1 MDREHKNDFIQNT
14 SQWMKENKAIIV
26 AVLLLMLCFGILD
39 KIVTLIDN
47 TILHITD
54 FDRNLWLDWLF
65 ILISLGLWIKA
76 WRSWIKKC
84 YKKEKIIAARTV
96 SLMLI
101 PIVLYCYF
109 RFSKHSPYQ
118 FASYW
123 DSPICYLDP
132 IVLLGTVIIVSFV
145 IQQYKKQQEQRK
157 KEQDKGINGFKIDS
171 PIGESKQDL
180 FNMGSLVKRIVNY
193 IAYTDVK
200 ERAFSIGLV
209 GEWGDGK
216 TSLMNLI
223 KEEIQK
229 EHSNFILV
237 HFNPRASKKAD
248 FIQEDFLD
256 SLKQSVKPYHSSIGR
271 AINKYAIALDVIP
284 DIPSWL
290 SKLLD
295 LFQARSDKKQENERE
310 RLTNAINEL
319 NRSIIVFVD
328 DLDRLTGEE
337 LIEVMKVIDTNG
349 AFPNMVFLTAYDKHY
364 VNTVLNNYLKLG
376 NQKRDYTEK
385 YFSVEIH
392 VPLHPS
398 FRLMDYFVKLLTEAC
413 KNGLIKLN
421 ATSVEEQT
429 RAQSSPI
436 TNRLKSIRDVKRF
449 ANQFLYDYA
458 EIQNDVKYSDYL
470 LLELIKFSHPDDY
483 EAIYRFQFV
492 QRGRGSIMFTSSNDL
507 IYLNEKL
514 LPHKTSSGEREGE
527 PEITPQSIDILER
540 LFPDEGNYERWTTG
554 RYQRIYSVSSFEHYF
569 YNYEYQH
576 LKNEDFERLY
586 KVETLSEACRLIDNW
601 SDLWK
606 DMETYLLTRKLDS
619 IRDKNTLRR
628 FIQILFYI
636 SFESRSINYLGLC
649 YSFLRNEDV
658 GEIIQN
664 CGFGTIR
671 DYIIWF
677 KNSMQELTSIN
688 ALIPSNYIRSAI
700 TGIFQDDTNSNLL
713 IMSQQELQNYALELL
728 INYLQ
733 QVNDDEWDADIAFN
747 MAQIQGEKQGGFV
760 PAANKVLHDAIVNH
774 FDRFSSKLPFV
785 FENREKRCY
794 VGYNNLFSINSVFE
808 DKDEFEQIIM
818 SEYNNDAPKINLIRA
833 IWPLFKR
840 NDYNVVALEEGIGK
854 EDFLKSVLEK
864 Q

>member
-540 LFPDEGNYERWTTG
+540 LFPDEGNY
-554 RYQRIYSVSSFEHYF
+554 
-569 YNYEYQH
+569 
-576 LKNEDFERLY
+576 
-586 KVETLSEACRLIDNW
+586 
-601 SDLWK
+601 
-606 DMETYLLTRKLDS
+606 
-619 IRDKNTLRR
+619 
-628 FIQILFYI
+628 
-636 SFESRSINYLGLC
+636 
-649 YSFLRNEDV
+649 
-658 GEIIQN
+658 
-664 CGFGTIR
+664 
-671 DYIIWF
+671 
-677 KNSMQELTSIN
+677 
-688 ALIPSNYIRSAI
+688 
-700 TGIFQDDTNSNLL
+700 
-713 IMSQQELQNYALELL
+713 
-728 INYLQ
+728 
-733 QVNDDEWDADIAFN
+733 
-747 MAQIQGEKQGGFV
+747 
-760 PAANKVLHDAIVNH
+760 
-774 FDRFSSKLPFV
+774 
-785 FENREKRCY
+785 
-794 VGYNNLFSINSVFE
+794 
-808 DKDEFEQIIM
+808 
-818 SEYNNDAPKINLIRA
+818 
-833 IWPLFKR
+833 
-840 NDYNVVALEEGIGK
+840 
-854 EDFLKSVLEK
+854 
-864 Q
+864 